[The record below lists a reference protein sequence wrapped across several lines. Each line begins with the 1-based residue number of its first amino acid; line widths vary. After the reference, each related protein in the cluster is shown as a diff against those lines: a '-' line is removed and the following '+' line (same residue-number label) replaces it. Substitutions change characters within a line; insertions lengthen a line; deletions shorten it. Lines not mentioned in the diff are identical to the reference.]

1 MGRKHGYPLHVP
13 CTPRPTCR
21 CHASLVGCVLQ
32 HCVVQPGLW
41 RRYILDDPTAAVDA
55 WVGHHL
61 FTKCVNGA
69 LKGSTRVFV
78 TNHIEQAEAA
88 DIVVVM
94 EDGRIVDQGTYEQVS
109 ASSVVFRE
117 LLQAATDGDA
127 DEQGTLDGETK
138 ASGGEEARRPSN
150 ASRPRT
156 TSDASQAQSRNGR
169 AASAA
174 SVDDVELQRTMSSG
188 RGRSV
193 STAGSTLTESR
204 ANHEEVRVCDAV
216 VCAHVCSVLTTLCQK
231 QDKGAVS
238 FALLLRYFRSGASL
252 PMVCCLFFL
261 AAAPELAKTASE
273 LWLVRWD
280 CFMAC
285 VWCAEW
291 LVTVS
296 VQAGWTEDAFSLTD
310 MQYIA
315 VYVALAGSASVF
327 MFLLVLSV
335 VRLVLRAGATL
346 HRHLLKVRG
355 AVAARRT
362 LLLWPHNWWLHRAC
376 SVLQCPSLTKRRR
389 GRC

>member
-1 MGRKHGYPLHVP
+1 M
-13 CTPRPTCR
+13 
-21 CHASLVGCVLQ
+21 VGCVLQ
-32 HCVVQPGLW
+32 HRVVQPGLW

-127 DEQGTLDGETK
+127 DEQGDGETK

-204 ANHEEVRVCDAV
+204 ANHEEVRACDAV
-216 VCAHVCSVLTTLCQK
+216 VCGTCARCSLHCARSKTRALCPSRCCC
-231 QDKGAVS
+231 DTFGRGHRCPWCVACS
-238 FALLLRYFRSGASL
+238 SWLLRPSSPRRPPSCGWCVGIASWRACGARSG
-252 PMVCCLFFL
+252 
-261 AAAPELAKTASE
+261 
-273 LWLVRWD
+273 W
-280 CFMAC
+280 
-285 VWCAEW
+285 
-291 LVTVS
+291 
-296 VQAGWTEDAFSLTD
+296 
-310 MQYIA
+310 
-315 VYVALAGSASVF
+315 
-327 MFLLVLSV
+327 
-335 VRLVLRAGATL
+335 
-346 HRHLLKVRG
+346 
-355 AVAARRT
+355 
-362 LLLWPHNWWLHRAC
+362 
-376 SVLQCPSLTKRRR
+376 
-389 GRC
+389 